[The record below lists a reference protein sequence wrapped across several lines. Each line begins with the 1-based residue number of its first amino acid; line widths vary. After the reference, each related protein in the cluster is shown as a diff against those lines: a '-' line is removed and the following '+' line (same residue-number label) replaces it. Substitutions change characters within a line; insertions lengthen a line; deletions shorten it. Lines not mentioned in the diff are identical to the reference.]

1 MAKRINITDKL
12 DLDSKPEIEIRG
24 EVFTVNDEAETI
36 LKIIELGEKDSAKSL
51 REIGRLLFAESDFE
65 RIIKLPFDAYKE
77 IVKEAIRLVTGTP
90 EGEAQTPAMT

>member
-51 REIGRLLFAESDFE
+51 REVGAH
-65 RIIKLPFDAYKE
+65 AG
-77 IVKEAIRLVTGTP
+77 EAIRALTMSVNP
-90 EGEAQTPAMT
+90 P